1 MFSLKAAYYTEEVNQ
16 FLTGFVSPAVLK
28 KLTHELSGFTVLNAP
43 NYIEKDSLP
52 PLYKVA
58 WNLLNR
64 GNHTR
69 ASLHLS
75 SYLLKK
81 YFGAEFSEFNIAQ
94 PVITTNPIT
103 LDVEIDAVELAQFL
117 EALPH
122 LEEVDTVQYGRLYNS
137 IYQYFIKIIL
147 FAQLQKT
154 MLFCLL
160 ANPKPTEF
168 IIKGLTPEE
177 TELLQD
183 DLNQLFTALNTLVT
197 PEETPIALL
206 GENSLNNTVT
216 INFESNNG
224 KDIFIRSVYDLN
236 THLPFAFLFDRR
248 IQYASLGTLLEEEIE
263 GKNGHIQTQRFIYDS
278 SKKKEALCYLLQNI
292 FRKSAFRPGQEAII
306 NRALP
311 GKDVIGL
318 LPTGGGKSLTFQI
331 CALLHPGVTVV
342 VDPINSLMKDQFDK
356 LLENGITNVNFINSF
371 DDSDSRNAKLEELQQ
386 GNTLIVFVSP
396 ERFQMQNFRTTLAAS
411 KNTGVYFSYA
421 VIDEA
426 HCVSEWGHDFR
437 HVYLNLA
444 ENLRRHC
451 PTKNEDLTFF
461 GLTATASFDVLAD
474 VQRELGLSDD
484 AIVTLPAEAIDRKE
498 LNFKILPIDLK
509 IEDNLVFHERE
520 RQLARVKYPV
530 LHQFLEEMPSA
541 IRKLEDQYGLI
552 GADDNFYEA
561 INGRYKNAGVIFC
574 PTKSDRLA
582 SGVLHLKNGNERE
595 FTGLNTLPFLK
606 ISTFFGG
613 GNNDDIQNHAVENEA
628 NRALQNQNDFLR
640 NLTNLMMAT
649 KAFGMGID
657 KPNIRYSVHYSFPN
671 SVESFYQE
679 AGRAGRDR
687 QPSLCTILYHPTDA
701 EMNLEFFKNGFR
713 GEQREKEII
722 DELLDQV
729 QYEDQFFVKL
739 LGIKIKDKYD
749 EVSYLNLFN
758 ERYVYVNGKKRQNED
773 VRPTI
778 GLLDLERNLISYDN
792 ATINFDETKAKE
804 ILDFAREI
812 LREICPD
819 GEYLTWFKTKNTDG
833 IRTLIEQNK
842 SDKHTLLIGFNN
854 DAISK
859 ITEVIKSQGYQG
871 FKNNIVTAAYSFTAS
886 PDDLIEN
893 LYTKY
898 RKAKRE
904 ENIEGPDELTLNPD
918 TIAFVINSYHRIRTI
933 ADTQRAIYR
942 LNLLGIIDDYVIDY
956 RERVIEV
963 FFKAKSDSE
972 YKTNFEA
979 YLRRYLGIETSKK
992 WLSKTNRKGKD
1003 DVLTGVMYT
1012 LIEFIESEVAKK
1024 RERSINYMQQLCEVY
1039 LEVGE
1044 REFRDRMIRY
1054 FTSKY
1059 ARTDYLPA
1067 DTDNGKLA
1075 NCAIVKKYIEYIDNP
1090 PDGLGGQI
1098 DNAKHLRGA
1107 CDNLRINMKEN
1118 ASIDLLTSFSLFA
1131 LELKQ
1136 DDTLLSA
1143 QEKPLVIEAKELY
1156 RNGFK
1161 QMLTIDDWD
1170 NVVALLEIF
1179 NAKVLDFNA
1188 AVQPMLEVLLLEIL
1202 TYRTNYQLTK
1212 LINKLT
1218 A

>member
-16 FLTGFVSPAVLK
+16 FLTGFVSPTVLK
-28 KLTHELSGFTVLNAP
+28 KLTHELSGFTVFNAP
-43 NYIEKDSLP
+43 NYIEKDNLP

-75 SYLLKK
+75 SYLIKK
-81 YFGAEFSEFNIAQ
+81 YFGVEFSKFNTTQ
-94 PVITTNPIT
+94 PVITANPIT
-103 LDVEIDAVELAQFL
+103 LNVEIDAVELTQFL

-122 LEEVDTVQYGRLYNS
+122 LEEVDTVQYGGLYNS
-137 IYQYFIKIIL
+137 IYQYFNTIIL

-160 ANPKPTEF
+160 ANQKPTQF
-168 IIKGLTPEE
+168 VIKGLIPEE
-177 TELLQD
+177 TKLLQE
-183 DLNQLFTALNTLVT
+183 DLNQLFTALNTLIT
-197 PEETPIALL
+197 PAETPIALL
-206 GENSLNNTVT
+206 GENALSNTVT
-216 INFESNNG
+216 INCESNNG
-224 KDIFIRSVYDLN
+224 DDIFIGNDYDEN
-236 THLPFAFLFDRR
+236 THLPFTFLFDRR
-248 IQYASLGTLLEEEIE
+248 IQYVPLGTLLEEEVE
-263 GKNGHIQTQRFIYDS
+263 GTNGNIQTQRFIYDAPE
-278 SKKKEALCYLLQNI
+278 KKEALRYFLRNI
-292 FRKSAFRPGQEAII
+292 FRKSGFRPGQEAII

-311 GKDVIGL
+311 GQDVIGL

-342 VDPINSLMKDQFDK
+342 VDPINSLMKDQYDK

-371 DDSDSRNAKLEELQQ
+371 DDKDSRASKFEELQK

-498 LNFKILPIDLK
+498 LNFKILSINLK
-509 IEDNLVFHERE
+509 MEENLVFHERE
-520 RQLARVKYPV
+520 RQLATVKYPV
-530 LHQFLEEMPSA
+530 LQQFLKEIPTS
-541 IRKLEDQYGLI
+541 ISKLEDQYGLI
-552 GADDNFYEA
+552 GTNNNFYEA
-561 INGRYKNAGVIFC
+561 IDGRYKNAGVIFC
-574 PTKSDRLA
+574 PSKSDKLA
-582 SGVLHLKNGNERE
+582 SGVLHLKNGNGRE
-595 FTGLNTLPFLK
+595 FTGLNTLPFLN

-613 GNNDDIQNHAVENEA
+613 GNDDSITNNIVNQAAEES
-628 NRALQNQNDFLR
+628 LQNQNDFLR

-701 EMNLEFFKNGFR
+701 EMNIEFFKSGFK
-713 GEQREKEII
+713 GEKREKEII
-722 DELLDQV
+722 EELLDQV
-729 QYEDQFFVKL
+729 QYEDEFFVKL
-739 LGIKIKDKYD
+739 FGRKIKAK
-749 EVSYLNLFN
+749 FN
-758 ERYVYVNGKKRQNED
+758 EVKSVNLSNDRYVYINGQWSNNVVDR
-773 VRPTI
+773 VTI
-778 GLLDLERNLISYDN
+778 GVLDLERNLRSYEPQ
-792 ATINFDETKAKE
+792 NFDVDKANE
-804 ILDFAREI
+804 ILEFARKTLKE
-812 LREICPD
+812 LCPN
-819 GEYLTWFKTKNTDG
+819 GEYLSWFKTKNTEG
-833 IRTLIEQNK
+833 IRTLITKNK
-842 SDKHTLLIGFNN
+842 SDQHTLLIGFNN
-854 DAISK
+854 NAISK
-859 ITEVIKSQGYQG
+859 ITEVIKHQGYPD
-871 FKNNIVTAAYSFTAS
+871 FRDKIVTAAYSFTS
-886 PDDLIEN
+886 GPEDLVEN

-898 RKAKRE
+898 RSARIE
-904 ENIEGPDELTLNPD
+904 ENIEGPDELELNPD
-918 TIAFVINSYHRIRTI
+918 TIAFIIKNYHRIRTVS
-933 ADTQRAIYR
+933 DTQRAIYR
-942 LNLLGIIDDYVIDY
+942 LNLLGIVDDYVIDY
-956 RERVIEV
+956 SERFIEV
-963 FFKAKSDSE
+963 YFKAKNDRE
-972 YKTNFEA
+972 YKDNFQA
-979 YLRRYLGIETSKK
+979 YLRRYLGIESSKK
-992 WLSKTNRKGKD
+992 WLSKTKRKDKD
-1003 DVLTGVMYT
+1003 DILTGVMYT

-1059 ARTDYLPA
+1059 ARTDYLPT
-1067 DTDNGKLA
+1067 DTDNGRKA
-1075 NCAIVKKYIEYIDNP
+1075 NCFIVKKYINYIDNP

-1118 ASIDLLTSFSLFA
+1118 ASIDLLTAFSLFA

-1136 DDTLLSA
+1136 EDTLESA
-1143 QEKPLVIEAKELY
+1143 QKKPLVKQAKELY
-1156 RNGFK
+1156 ENGFK
-1161 QMLTIDDWD
+1161 QMLRIDSWD
-1170 NVVALLEIF
+1170 SVLELIKIF
-1179 NAKVLDFNA
+1179 NNKVLDFNV
-1188 AVQPMLEVLLLEIL
+1188 AVKPMLEELALIIL
-1202 TYRTNYQLTK
+1202 ANRTNYQLTT
-1212 LINKLT
+1212 LMNKLNK
-1218 A
+1218 